1 MNERLQVMVDYD
13 YDIIIIGSGPG
24 GVAAGI
30 YCRRAL
36 LKTLIIEKGP
46 IGGML
51 LVTDRIENYP
61 GFSSIHGYELAQEF
75 EDHLK
80 GYEPEILQTAVISL
94 TVADDVARTK
104 TVLTEKGEFTA
115 PAAII
120 STGGTPRSLDVEG
133 YKDFFGRGV
142 STCAICDAVF
152 FKGKIV
158 AVIGGG
164 DAAVD
169 ESIYLSRF
177 VEKLYL
183 IHRRDELRAE
193 VILQRKLMEKENV
206 EFVWDTVPEKII
218 GDESVKGLRVKNV
231 KTGEVK
237 EIAVDGVFN
246 YTGHS
251 PNTDYINAD
260 LKTNEGGYIITNQ
273 NMESN
278 IPGLYAA
285 GDVRAGTFRQAVIA
299 AGEGAMAALSANNY
313 IRNICGIESCT

>member
-1 MNERLQVMVDYD
+1 MVDYD

-30 YCRRAL
+30 YSRRGL

-46 IGGML
+46 VGGML

-94 TVADDVARTK
+94 TVADDKARTK
-104 TVLTEKGEFTA
+104 TALTEKGEFTA
-115 PAAII
+115 PAAVIA
-120 STGGTPRSLDVEG
+120 TGGTPRMLDVEG
-133 YKDFFGRGV
+133 YEEFFGRGV
-142 STCAICDAVF
+142 STCAICDAAF
-152 FKGKIV
+152 FKGKTV
-158 AVIGGG
+158 AVVGGG
-164 DAAVD
+164 DAAGD

-193 VILQRKLMEKENV
+193 VILQKKLMEKENV

-218 GDESVKGLRVKNV
+218 GDELVKSIRVKNL

-251 PNTDYINAD
+251 PNTNYINAD

-299 AGEGAMAALSANNY
+299 AGEGAMAALSASNY